1 MSPVKASKTKEDPS
15 KDFKQFKSPEVDR
28 LDVPQK
34 LPQMMK
40 SYDEQVIPALLNKG
54 KQKY

>member
-1 MSPVKASKTKEDPS
+1 MSPVKTSKTKEDPS